1 MDVTAKNESTKKE
14 LAQVNNKEEK
24 RVKRRKK
31 DNNKRLWAIDKTEWL
46 TDILIKAHPETDK
59 NIVILNQRVN
69 SGLEHD
75 FHSCLTGKKMVVV
88 I

>member
-31 DNNKRLWAIDKTEWL
+31 DNNKRL
-46 TDILIKAHPETDK
+46 
-59 NIVILNQRVN
+59 
-69 SGLEHD
+69 
-75 FHSCLTGKKMVVV
+75 
-88 I
+88 